1 MPQLPA
7 RSFSL
12 FDKSHFNMPFWLKY
26 EYGHHKFHLLDL
38 NGVADIYLQDLGMLL
53 RIPMYVSMGYSVSR
67 YVNSKIKYNNLKT
80 PLSP

>member
-12 FDKSHFNMPFWLKY
+12 FDKSQFNMPFWLKY
-26 EYGHHKFHLLDL
+26 KYGHHKFHLLDL
-38 NGVADIYLQDLGMLL
+38 IGVADIISQDLGILL

-67 YVNSKIKYNNLKT
+67 FVNSKIKYNNLNT
-80 PLSP
+80 L